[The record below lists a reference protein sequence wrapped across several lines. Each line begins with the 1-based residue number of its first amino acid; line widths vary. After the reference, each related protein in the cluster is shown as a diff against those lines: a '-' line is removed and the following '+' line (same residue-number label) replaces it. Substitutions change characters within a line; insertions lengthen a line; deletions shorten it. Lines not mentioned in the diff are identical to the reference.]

1 MLCSDKIYW
10 KWAFVSSLSFPNFD
24 GNIFFTRSYPSVF
37 HGNPSINSCTFGITI
52 SFKYDSFVTDDDD
65 NSKLPNLCLELTLE
79 SKTIETELNW
89 IAIELWYYQ
98 FWKFKFPIL
107 IFIYLYYSAWFLR
120 LLFHLL
126 YQIFFSDSSLEFLF
140 FLVFV
145 FNWFSSHS
153 IFDWFFY
160 TVVVFSISSNFSSSL
175 AVYLLIASSFALLF
189 IITSCSLYFISWIS
203 SHLFSNSSK
212 CCWSSFSL
220 LLLIIHWFSLVFK
233 RKVSLLVSTFVCLW
247 YL

>member
-1 MLCSDKIYW
+1 MQCSDKIYW

-24 GNIFFTRSYPSVF
+24 GNIFFTRSYSSVF

-160 TVVVFSISSNFSSSL
+160 SVVFSISSNFSSSS
-175 AVYLLIASSFALLF
+175 AIYLLIASSFALYF
-189 IITSCSLYFISWIS
+189 IIISCTLYFISWIS

-212 CCWSSFSL
+212 YCWSSFSL

-233 RKVSLLVSTFVCLW
+233 CKVFLLVSTFVCGT
-247 YL
+247 